1 MRGRTPKGIGR
12 AGTRQSAPFRALPR
26 PLEYLRMADES
37 NVLPASRIARW
48 IAIGAAILF
57 ALALYFRDGRDLP
70 PLAAPPAAAP
80 TAEPPR

>member
-1 MRGRTPKGIGR
+1 
-12 AGTRQSAPFRALPR
+12 
-26 PLEYLRMADES
+26 MADES

-48 IAIGAAILF
+48 VAIGAAILF